1 MGPITVN
8 PQRTKATHQQT
19 KAYNGQLVL
28 RTIFDCGAISR
39 AEVARRTGLTRVTVS
54 EIAGDLLERGLV
66 AEVGRG
72 PSTGGKSPILLSV
85 VDDARHVIGVDLAS
99 YEFRGAVVNLR
110 CQIRRALKFP
120 LFGRTGDEAVALVF
134 ELIDALRSATEQP
147 ILGIGIGTP
156 GLVDTQQGVVRQA
169 VNLEWRDLRLAA
181 LLEDRYGLPVY
192 VANDSQVAALAEH
205 TFGAGRA
212 DHNLVVIKAGRGIG
226 AGTILNGHLFQ
237 GDHSAAGEIGHVVVV
252 EDGQP
257 CRCGKSG
264 CLETVASSEALLRQA
279 RLLAQTTEHTFFSS
293 FAADPNEITSDV
305 IVQAL
310 NMDDAAAVALV
321 SAAATAL
328 GRAIAFIVG
337 ILNVRRILL
346 VGTLTH
352 FGPPWFEAVRAAIQ
366 CHSMPALA
374 TDIDVSLGQL
384 DENVVTLGASALLL
398 TNELGLDLAR

>member
-1 MGPITVN
+1 VN

-19 KAYNGQLVL
+19 KVYNSQLVL
-28 RTIFDCGAISR
+28 RTIFDHSATSR
-39 AEVARRTGLTRVTVS
+39 AEVARVTGLTRVTVS
-54 EIAGDLLERGLV
+54 EIVADLLERGLV

-110 CQIRRALKFP
+110 GQVRRALKFP
-120 LFGRTGDEAVALVF
+120 LFGRTGDDALALVF
-134 ELIDALRSATEQP
+134 DLIDALRAATDRP

-156 GLVDTQQGVVRQA
+156 GLVDTQTGVVRQA
-169 VNLEWRDLRLAA
+169 VNLEWRDLPLAA
-181 LLEDRYGLPVY
+181 LLGTRYDLPVY

-205 TFGAGRA
+205 TFGAGRS

-257 CRCGKSG
+257 CRCGKTG
-264 CLETVASSEALLRQA
+264 CLETVASSEALLREA
-279 RLLAQTTEHTFFSS
+279 RQLAQSEAVTYFSQ
-293 FAADPNEITSDV
+293 FAEDPNQITSDV
-305 IVQAL
+305 IGQAL
-310 NMDDAAAVALV
+310 EAGDPAALALVAAAAE
-321 SAAATAL
+321 AL
-328 GRAIAFIVG
+328 GRAVAFVVG

-346 VGTLTH
+346 VGTLTR
-352 FGPPWFEAVRAAIQ
+352 FGQPWFEAVQHAIR

-374 TDIDVSLGQL
+374 TDVDVAVGQL

>member
-1 MGPITVN
+1 MN

-28 RTIFDCGAISR
+28 RTIFDHSAVSR
-39 AEVARRTGLTRVTVS
+39 AEVARLTGLTRVTVS
-54 EIAGDLLERGLV
+54 EIVADLLERGLV

-110 CQIRRALKFP
+110 GQVRRALKLP
-120 LFGRTGDEAVALVF
+120 LFGRTGEEALALVY
-134 ELIDALRSATEQP
+134 ELIDALRAATDRP

-156 GLVDTQQGVVRQA
+156 GLVDTQTGVVRQA
-169 VNLEWRDLRLAA
+169 VNLEWRDLPLAA
-181 LLEDRYGLPVY
+181 LLHARYDLPVF

-205 TFGAGRA
+205 TFGAGRL

-257 CRCGKSG
+257 CRCGKTG
-264 CLETVASSEALLRQA
+264 CLETVASSEALVRAA
-279 RLLAQTTEHTFFSS
+279 RRLAQSDQATFFSQY
-293 FAADPNEITSDV
+293 AADPNQISSDV
-305 IVQAL
+305 IAQAL
-310 NMDDAAAVALV
+310 EAGDTAAAGLV
-321 SAAATAL
+321 TAAAQAL

-337 ILNVRRILL
+337 VLNVRRILL

-352 FGPPWFEAVRAAIQ
+352 FGPVWFEAVQETIR
-366 CHSMPALA
+366 CGTMPALA
-374 TDIDVSLGQL
+374 ADVDVCLGQL
-384 DENVVTLGASALLL
+384 DESVVTLGASALLL